1 MLSKK
6 AKYGLQAMLQL
17 AEQYGQGSVLISDLA
32 AKQQIPK
39 KFLEQILLELKNAGI
54 LQSKSG
60 KGGGYSLSR
69 PPQQVTFGQVI
80 RVLDGPFAPVPC
92 VSKTAYAKCAECAD
106 EATCA
111 IRLVMADVREAI
123 SNILDRTTLS
133 DGLDRSRIAALH
145 AAGLVSY
152 QI

>member
-6 AKYGLQAMLQL
+6 AKYGLQAVLQL
-17 AEQYGQGSVLISDLA
+17 AEQFGQGAVLISDLA

-80 RVLDGPFAPVPC
+80 RVLDGPIAPVPC
-92 VSKTAYAKCAECAD
+92 VSKTAYAACTECAD
-106 EATCA
+106 EASCA

-123 SNILDRTTLS
+123 CNVLDRTTLS
-133 DGLDRSRIAALH
+133 EALERSRIAALN

>member
-6 AKYGLQAMLQL
+6 AKYGLQAVLQL
-17 AEQYGQGSVLISDLA
+17 AEDFGQGSVLISDLA

-69 PPQQVTFGQVI
+69 NPQQVTFGQVI

-92 VSKTAYAKCAECAD
+92 VSKTAYAKCTECAD
-106 EATCA
+106 EATCP
-111 IRLVMADVREAI
+111 IRMVMAEVREAI
-123 SNILDRTTLS
+123 SNILDHTTLS
-133 DGLDRSRIAALH
+133 EALERSRTAALN
-145 AAGLVSY
+145 AAGLLSY

>member
-1 MLSKK
+1 MISKK
-6 AKYGLQAMLQL
+6 TKYGLQAVLQL
-17 AEQYGQGSVLISDLA
+17 AEQFGQGSVLISDLA

-39 KFLEQILLELKNAGI
+39 KFLEQILLELKNVGI

-60 KGGGYSLSR
+60 KGGGYTLSR
-69 PPQQVTFGQVI
+69 APQQVTFGEVI

-92 VSKTAYAKCAECAD
+92 VSKTAYAKCTECAD
-106 EATCA
+106 ETTCA
-111 IRLVMADVREAI
+111 IRLVMADVREAV
-123 SNILDRTTLS
+123 SNILDRTTFSEALE
-133 DGLDRSRIAALH
+133 RSRMAALN

>member
-1 MLSKK
+1 MLSNKT
-6 AKYGLQAMLQL
+6 KYGLRAVLQL
-17 AEQYGQGSVLISDLA
+17 AEEYGRGPVLIADLA
-32 AKQQIPK
+32 GKQQIPK

-60 KGGGYSLSR
+60 KGGGYYLGRR
-69 PPQQVTFGQVI
+69 PEDVTFGQVI
-80 RVLDGPFAPVPC
+80 RILDGPIAPVPC

-106 EATCA
+106 EATCS

-123 SNILDRTTLS
+123 SSILDRTS
-133 DGLDRSRIAALH
+133 FSAALDRSRAAALEV
-145 AAGLVSY
+145 ANVAVY

>member
-6 AKYGLQAMLQL
+6 AKYGLQAVLQL
-17 AEQYGQGSVLISDLA
+17 AEQFGQGSVLISDLA

-60 KGGGYSLSR
+60 KGGGYAISR
-69 PPQQVTFGQVI
+69 GPQQVTFGEVI
-80 RVLDGPFAPVPC
+80 RVLDGPLAPVPC
-92 VSKTAYAKCAECAD
+92 VSKSAYAKCTECAD

-133 DGLDRSRIAALH
+133 EALERSRMAALS

>member
-6 AKYGLQAMLQL
+6 AKYGLQAILQL
-17 AEQYGQGSVLISDLA
+17 AEQFGQGSVLISDLA

-69 PPQQVTFGQVI
+69 GPHEVTFGQVI

-92 VSKTAYAKCAECAD
+92 VSKTAYARCTECAD
-106 EATCA
+106 ESTCA
-111 IRLVMADVREAI
+111 IRMVMSDVREAV

-133 DGLDRSRIAALH
+133 DGLDKSRMAALN

>member
-6 AKYGLQAMLQL
+6 AKYGLQAVLQL
-17 AEQYGQGSVLISDLA
+17 AEEFGHGSVLISDLA

-69 PPQQVTFGQVI
+69 GPQQVTFGQVI

-92 VSKTAYAKCAECAD
+92 VSKTAYARCAECAD
-106 EATCA
+106 EASCA
-111 IRLVMADVREAI
+111 IRIVMADVREAT
-123 SNILDRTTLS
+123 SNILDRTTFS
-133 DGLDRSRIAALH
+133 EALDRSRMAALN
-145 AAGLVSY
+145 AAGIVSY

>member
-6 AKYGLQAMLQL
+6 AKYGLQAVLQL
-17 AEQYGQGSVLISDLA
+17 AEQFGQGAVLISDLA

-69 PPQQVTFGQVI
+69 APQQVTFGQVI
-80 RVLDGPFAPVPC
+80 RVLDGPIAPVPC
-92 VSKTAYAKCAECAD
+92 VSKTAYATCTDCAD
-106 EATCA
+106 EASCA

-133 DGLDRSRIAALH
+133 EALERSRIAALN
-145 AAGLVSY
+145 ATGSLSY

>member
-6 AKYGLQAMLQL
+6 AKYGLQAVLQL
-17 AEQYGQGSVLISDLA
+17 AEQFGQGSVLISDLA

-39 KFLEQILLELKNAGI
+39 KFLEQILLELKNAAI

-69 PPQQVTFGQVI
+69 SPQQVTFGQVI

-92 VSKTAYAKCAECAD
+92 VSKTAYAKCTECAD
-106 EATCA
+106 EATCP
-111 IRLVMADVREAI
+111 IRMVMAEVREAI

-133 DGLDRSRIAALH
+133 DALEKSRAAALH
-145 AAGLVSY
+145 AAGLLSY

>member
-1 MLSKK
+1 
-6 AKYGLQAMLQL
+6 
-17 AEQYGQGSVLISDLA
+17 LISDLA
-32 AKQQIPK
+32 AKEQIPK

-69 PPQQVTFGQVI
+69 GPQHVTFGQVI

-106 EATCA
+106 ETTCA

-123 SNILDRTTLS
+123 SNILDRTTFSEALE
-133 DGLDRSRIAALH
+133 RSRMAALQ
-145 AAGLVSY
+145 AAGVVSY

>member
-6 AKYGLQAMLQL
+6 AKYGIQAVLQL
-17 AEQYGQGSVLISDLA
+17 AEDFGQGSVLISDLA

-69 PPQQVTFGQVI
+69 NPQQVTFGQVI

-92 VSKTAYAKCAECAD
+92 VSKTAYAKCTECAD
-106 EATCA
+106 EATCP
-111 IRLVMADVREAI
+111 IRMVMADVREAI
-123 SNILDRTTLS
+123 S
-133 DGLDRSRIAALH
+133 
-145 AAGLVSY
+145 
-152 QI
+152 

>member
-1 MLSKK
+1 LLSKK
-6 AKYGLQAMLQL
+6 AKYGLQAVLQL
-17 AEQYGQGSVLISDLA
+17 AEEFGHGSVLISDLA
-32 AKQQIPK
+32 AKEQIPK

-69 PPQQVTFGQVI
+69 GPQHVTFGQVI

-106 EATCA
+106 ETTCA

-123 SNILDRTTLS
+123 SNILDRTTFSEALE
-133 DGLDRSRIAALH
+133 RSRMAALQ
-145 AAGLVSY
+145 AAGVVSY